1 MKTPK
6 LIFTFMLWAALIGLM
21 NCGAVFAD
29 QEEKPKNPTIL
40 QQWSGDYPVS
50 ELRRLPENLRTSRVG
65 YLANAETF
73 ADVWQAFKPNEK
85 MPEVDFKRNLVVFTR
100 NVDFYN
106 RTSIGMVKLADG
118 VLEIVAM
125 ETMSA
130 LPIDDKVAMAMAV
143 IPRAGVKFIQA
154 GTSRIPV
161 PDGREAQETSAT
173 DPLQAAY
180 RIERQEV
187 RLINGQAEAEAA
199 PGSAT
204 KLRTSVFG
212 QPVFGDL
219 NEDGNEDAA
228 LLLVHQPGGS
238 GTFYYVAAALNVNGG
253 FRGTNAV
260 LLGDRIAP
268 QNIEIRDGVVIAN
281 YADRRPEESM
291 AVLPSVGMSKYLA
304 IRAGK
309 LVTIQPIGKEN

>member
-1 MKTPK
+1 MKTKK
-6 LIFTFMLWAALIGLM
+6 LFLTFILCAAFAGLV
-21 NCGAVFAD
+21 NPCAAFAA
-29 QEEKPKNPTIL
+29 QEEKPKNLTIL

-50 ELRRLPENLRTSRVG
+50 ELHRLPENLRTSPVG
-65 YLANAETF
+65 YLADAETF

-85 MPEVDFKRNLVVFTR
+85 MPEVDFRTNLAVFTR
-100 NVDFYN
+100 NVVFYN

-130 LPIDDKVAMAMAV
+130 LPIEDKVAMAMAV
-143 IPRAGVKFIQA
+143 IHRAEVKFIQA
-154 GTSRIPV
+154 GQSRIPV
-161 PDGREAQETSAT
+161 PDGGETQETSAT
-173 DPLQAAY
+173 GPLQAAY

-187 RLINGQAEAEAA
+187 RLIDGHAEAEAA

-204 KLRTSVFG
+204 KIKTSVFG

-228 LLLVHQPGGS
+228 LFLVHQPGGS
-238 GTFYYVAAALNVNGG
+238 GTFYYIAAALNANGG

-268 QNIEIRDGVVIAN
+268 QTIEIRDGVVIAN

-291 AVLPSVGMSKYLA
+291 AVPPSVGMSKHLV
-304 IRAGK
+304 IKAGE
-309 LVTIQPIGKEN
+309 LVTIQPMGKGW